1 MIKKITNIAVLILLV
16 TASVLKAQD
25 GLSLK
30 DDSEGKKLRLS
41 NIVSDET
48 FVLDTLPT
56 QSEYELLS
64 SGYDYVN
71 NRQYNAAISVFNEYL
86 KTKPNDSKIH
96 LQLGY
101 LYDATRNYE
110 KAYNSFIKVLENT
123 DDQDQ
128 IDKARISM
136 YYMRDLM
143 VRNAVASFELYFYNF
158 YDTYYRN
165 YVGNLIAHLNFKP
178 TRGIYLGPYIDT
190 YFDSRSTPEYILND
204 RYVEFGGFAKFNITD
219 WMNFE
224 VRAGYVREIDF
235 KKNSFSFKPILTLG
249 KRLGTASFYK
259 ASRSQNTENFYYDIY
274 ASALYDYKFKN
285 VFATLLN
292 REALQFMLGGYSY
305 MEFYLKQELA
315 VDTKKLDYNN
325 YLDLGVGL
333 AFKPNI
339 QSFPVLFVEGLYR
352 NFLVGSTG
360 EYLQGDIK
368 NIFTVRA
375 GFLLYYNT
383 KL

>member
-1 MIKKITNIAVLILLV
+1 MIKIILNIAALILLS
-16 TASVLKAQD
+16 TAGLLTAQD

-30 DDSEGKKLRLS
+30 DDGEGSKLTLS
-41 NIVSDET
+41 NMVIEESA
-48 FVLDTLPT
+48 VLDTLPT
-56 QSEYELLS
+56 QSEYELLT
-64 SGYDYVN
+64 SGYGYVN
-71 NRQYNAAISVFNEYL
+71 NRQYNSAISVFNEYL
-86 KTKPNDSKIH
+86 KTKPYDSKIH

-101 LYDATRNYE
+101 LYDATRNYD
-110 KAYNSFIKVLENT
+110 KAYNSFVKVLENT

-136 YYMRDLM
+136 YYMRDQM
-143 VRNAVASFELYFYNF
+143 IKNAVASFELYFYNF

-165 YVGNLIAHLNFKP
+165 YVGNLLVHLNFRP
-178 TRGIYLGPYIDT
+178 TKGIYLGPYLDT
-190 YFDSRSTPEYILND
+190 YFDSRSTPELILND
-204 RYVEFGGFAKFNITD
+204 RYVEAGGFAKFNITD
-219 WMNFE
+219 WMTFE
-224 VRAGYVREIDF
+224 VRAGFVREIDF
-235 KKNSFSFKPILTLG
+235 KKNSFSFKPILSMG
-249 KRLGTASFYK
+249 KRLGKASFYK
-259 ASRSQNTENFYYDIY
+259 ATRSQNTENFYYDIY

-285 VFATLLN
+285 VFANLLN

-305 MEFYLKQELA
+305 MEFYLKQEVA

-333 AFKPNI
+333 AFKPSI